1 MILNGALSLLMT
13 FKQQVYQQ
21 FQLLVTEKITLKQQ
35 TLADLRNSAANETK
49 STAGDKHETALAM
62 LQIEQANTGR
72 QLDEILLQKNALD
85 KIDPLNAAEQVAL
98 GSLVQTSNGYLFVSA
113 ALGKLVVNDLPIIAL
128 SPQSPLGSKL
138 LGLQKKDEIE
148 VNGRVYTIEEIW

>member
-1 MILNGALSLLMT
+1 MT

-98 GSLVQTSNGYLFVSA
+98 GSLVETSNGYLFVSA

>member
-1 MILNGALSLLMT
+1 MILNGTLSLPMT

-98 GSLVQTSNGYLFVSA
+98 GSLVETSNGYLFVSA